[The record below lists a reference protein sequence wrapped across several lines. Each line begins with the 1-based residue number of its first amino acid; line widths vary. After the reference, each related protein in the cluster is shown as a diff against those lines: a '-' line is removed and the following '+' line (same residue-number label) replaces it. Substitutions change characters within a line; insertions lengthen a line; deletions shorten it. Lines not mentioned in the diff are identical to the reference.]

1 MRATMTMRSRNRA
14 RNALFAGCHKQCDPK
29 LAPHQVKSTRRVV
42 KATERTNLGRK
53 IRARDYDNV

>member
-14 RNALFAGCHKQCDPK
+14 RNALFAGCDPK